1 MTTDQAKAISI
12 NDLLLQLGH
21 QPVNITA
28 REYRYISPFRVEKTP
43 SFHVTLDGRAWKD
56 FGDGRGGNILD
67 LAFRLT
73 TDLPLSTRLDGEQL
87 KTALAFMES
96 VVGTHTYSRPL
107 TLPTLPVHREPVYRL
122 LQQRPFSVYGQ
133 GSSLSKA
140 ALYLGSRGIN
150 AERFAPYLTDVTY
163 AAEDTKPRYGFGMPN
178 VVGGYELR
186 RYGDWKKT
194 AIGHKDVTIFKAHK
208 EAAPWHTFYSLI
220 DFGTFLTVDKPPVGA
235 YHYLIIN
242 SDSLVDRA
250 IGYLAS
256 MPTSHMVQ
264 YPHMDQSGQRAST
277 KLREFLLDQEW
288 GYGERSQLYQGFKD
302 WTEAREAQL
311 GLTHALTSP
320 SSLKA
325 TPKLDPL

>member
-1 MTTDQAKAISI
+1 MTTDQAKAVSI
-12 NDLLLQLGH
+12 NDLLQQLGH

-28 REYRYISPFRVEKTP
+28 REYRYVSPFRDEKTP
-43 SFHVTLDGRAWKD
+43 SFHVTVDGRAWKD

-73 TDLPLSTRLDGEQL
+73 TELPLSTRLNGEQL

-96 VVGTHTYSRPL
+96 VVGTHAYSRPF

-122 LQQRPFSVYGQ
+122 VQQRSFSVYGQ
-133 GSSLSKA
+133 GSSLSRA

-163 AAEDTKPRYGFGMPN
+163 AADDDKQRYGFGLPN
-178 VVGGYELR
+178 VSGGYELR

-194 AIGHKDVTIFKAHK
+194 AVGRKDITIFKANK

-220 DFGTFLTVDKPPVGA
+220 DFGTFLTVDKPPIGA

-242 SDSLVDRA
+242 SDSLIDKT
-250 IGYLAS
+250 IHYLES
-256 MPTSHMVQ
+256 MPASHMVQ
-264 YPHMDQSGQRAST
+264 YPHIDQSGQRAYD
-277 KLREFLLDQEW
+277 KLRDFLLRHEW
-288 GYGERSQLYQGFKD
+288 GQHERSGLYQGFND

-311 GLTHALTSP
+311 GLTRTMTSP
-320 SSLKA
+320 KGLRT
-325 TPKLDPL
+325 TPKIDE